1 MSWHDE
7 IAKFNITKTILAM
20 SNIKDGGYI
29 ILAVEQE
36 DNKFT
41 WVGMEEEHARSSNF
55 DLVSSQVAPY
65 ADPHLIN
72 NVCSD

>member
-7 IAKFNITKTILAM
+7 IAKFKITKTILAM

-29 ILAVEQE
+29 IPAVEQE

-41 WVGMEEEHARSSNF
+41 CG
-55 DLVSSQVAPY
+55 
-65 ADPHLIN
+65 
-72 NVCSD
+72 